1 MNLMNQLDYLPS
13 LLDGVIVPAPL
24 DADKLRSEIIM
35 QCGLLTPLY
44 SEPETM
50 KSLIAHWFGSR
61 TWNIEHLIKVIQAE
75 YSPIE
80 NVDRYDSTTTSSVS
94 SESES
99 SSESN
104 TSTRDLAAAS
114 GRDRGNDRSRS
125 EDRLKAGNM
134 EGEVSAFNASAYQ
147 PSTNADTSES
157 ESILDSETIRESESY
172 SDSESENISGGK
184 TSSGDRHRGEVTTF
198 SQHLHGN
205 IGITTNQQM
214 INQELELLAAF
225 NVYKWI
231 TFQLRS
237 ELFLEIY

>member
-1 MNLMNQLDYLPS
+1 MNLMNQIEWLPS

-24 DADKLRSEIIM
+24 DSDKLKTEIVM

-50 KSLIAHWFGSR
+50 KSLISHWFGSR
-61 TWNIEHLIKVIQAE
+61 TWMFEHLIKVIQAE

-80 NVDRYDSTTTSSVS
+80 NVDRYDSTTTSTIS

-99 SSESN
+99 SSESSA
-104 TSTRDLAAAS
+104 STRDKTGAS

-147 PSTNADTSES
+147 PSTNTDTSES
-157 ESILDSETIRESESY
+157 ESILDSETILESESY
-172 SDSESENISGGK
+172 SDSESEHISGGRTATGDK
-184 TSSGDRHRGEVTTF
+184 NSGQVTTF
-198 SQHLHGN
+198 VQHLHGN
-205 IGITTNQQM
+205 IGVTTNFQL
-214 INQELELLAAF
+214 IEGELALLNKF

-231 TFQLRS
+231 AFQLRS
-237 ELFLEIY
+237 EFFLEIY